1 MMGEISM
8 FDEFSMALVV
18 EEVVSDVGA
27 EVFAA

>member
-1 MMGEISM
+1 M
-8 FDEFSMALVV
+8 FDEFSVVLMV